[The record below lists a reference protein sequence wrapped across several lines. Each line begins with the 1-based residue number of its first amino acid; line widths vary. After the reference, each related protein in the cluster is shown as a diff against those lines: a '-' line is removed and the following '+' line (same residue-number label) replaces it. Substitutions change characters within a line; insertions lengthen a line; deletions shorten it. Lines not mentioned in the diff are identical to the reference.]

1 MTESVIWIPLYSLLG
16 IVLTLPWT
24 LGIIKKSGPRPAAY
38 IHILMTTI
46 ALLHSSLLLHHIWS
60 VEPQP
65 MEMLWLQA
73 YDWQVS
79 LSFLVSPLSVG
90 SAVLVA
96 MLSLLAQIYALASME
111 TDWGMGRFYALMG
124 FFEAAIIA
132 IALSNSLFFSY
143 ALLEMLT
150 LSTYLLVGFWYAQPQ
165 VVTAARD
172 AFWTKRLGD
181 LILLMGVVALSTY
194 APSLNFSDLAVW
206 ASQPSTW
213 AFFQA
218 NPLIANFL
226 GLALIAGPTGKCA
239 QFPLHLWLDEAMEGP
254 NPASILRNSV
264 VVAGGAYVLI
274 KLEPVLVL
282 SPIALD
288 TLILLGTITAIGA
301 SLVAIA
307 QIDIKRAFSH
317 STSAYLGLVFI
328 AVGMGEP
335 DVALAL
341 LFTHAIARALLFMS
355 TGAIMLFTFTQ
366 DLTAMGGLGK
376 KMPATAFA
384 FVVGSLSTIAVI
396 PLGNFWTMLNWLE
409 AFWQSAPWLVS
420 VLLIVN
426 GVNAFGLVRIFSLV
440 FLGQPK
446 PRTRRVP
453 EVPWNAALPMVS
465 LTMITLLLPVILLQW
480 HILPNLDLSNPLP
493 ALLLVASGSVGI
505 FSGAWIYIKK
515 YAEGSSVS
523 MPPRLFALVKKPIQD
538 FFANDLNVREIYKYT
553 IVFGISFC
561 SRSLTWLDRHLV
573 DGMVNF
579 VGRASVF
586 GGESLR
592 YTITGRSQQYIL
604 TILVGTLLV
613 ALISYWRIY

>member
-1 MTESVIWIPLYSLLG
+1 
-16 IVLTLPWT
+16 
-24 LGIIKKSGPRPAAY
+24 
-38 IHILMTTI
+38 
-46 ALLHSSLLLHHIWS
+46 
-60 VEPQP
+60 
-65 MEMLWLQA
+65 
-73 YDWQVS
+73 
-79 LSFLVSPLSVG
+79 
-90 SAVLVA
+90 
-96 MLSLLAQIYALASME
+96 ME
-111 TDWGMGRFYALMG
+111 TDWGMARFYALMG
-124 FFEAAIIA
+124 FFEAAIMA
-132 IALSNSLFFSY
+132 IALSNSLFLSY

-165 VVTAARD
+165 VVTGARD

-206 ASQPSTW
+206 ASQPDTL
-213 AFFQA
+213 AFFRE
-218 NPLIANFL
+218 NPLIANLL

-328 AVGMGEP
+328 AVGMRAP
-335 DVALAL
+335 DVALAF

-376 KMPATAFA
+376 KMPATALA
-384 FVVGSLSTIAVI
+384 FVVGSLSTMAVV

-409 AFWQSAPWLVS
+409 AFWQSAPWLVP

-426 GVNAFGLVRIFSLV
+426 GVNAFGLVRIFDLV

-446 PRTRRVP
+446 PRTRRIP
-453 EVPWNAALPMVS
+453 EVPWNAAVPMVS
-465 LTMITLLLPVILLQW
+465 LTIITLLLPVILLQW

-505 FSGAWIYIKK
+505 FWGAWIYIKK
-515 YAEGSSVS
+515 YAEGSAVS
-523 MPPRLFALVKKPIQD
+523 MPPRLFVLIKKPIQD

-553 IVFGISFC
+553 IVFLISFC
-561 SRSLTWLDRHLV
+561 SRSLAWIDRHLV
-573 DGMVNF
+573 DGVANF
-579 VGRASVF
+579 VGIASIF

-613 ALISYWRIY
+613 ALISYWRIH